1 MNNNFANKNIIGS
14 DETGV
19 GDYLSPLVAA
29 AVLVPK
35 ENINKLISLGVQDS
49 KKLTDKKIIEIFE
62 NIKPYIKSSV
72 RYVSQAKYNFL
83 TDNKRF
89 NAHELKLLIHLQAIN
104 AVESRIEN
112 YDLVIMDQFAD
123 LKNLN
128 KYYSHISQSEEITMP
143 RKELITLTNG
153 ESAHVAVAAA
163 SIVARAYFVKM
174 MEEQEKKWNFKFPLG
189 TNAIVENAAKE
200 FVKANGK
207 DALYQVAKMS
217 FKTTEKII

>member
-1 MNNNFANKNIIGS
+1 MNDNFLNKNVIGS

-19 GDYLSPLVAA
+19 GDYLTPLVAA

-35 ENINKLISLGVQDS
+35 ENVNKLVNLGVQDS
-49 KKLTDKKIIEIFE
+49 KKLTDKRILEIFE
-62 NIKPYIKSSV
+62 SIKPYIKSSV
-72 RYVSQAKYNFL
+72 RFLSQAKYNYL
-83 TDNKRF
+83 TETKKF

-104 AVESRIEN
+104 AVESRIEK

-123 LKNLN
+123 LKNVN
-128 KYYSHISQSEEITMP
+128 KYFAHVSQSEEISMP
-143 RKELITLTNG
+143 KEKLITLTNG

-174 MEEQEKKWNFKFPLG
+174 MEEQEKKWNCKFPLG
-189 TNAIVENAAKE
+189 TNEIVEKAARE

-207 DALYQVAKMS
+207 DALYQVAKLS